1 MRKAMNKPNI
11 NMYGGSYSRRRFS
24 NLASTSAQPTVVSG
38 GTVAS
43 YTLEAYSANPEMGRV
58 VTTVVSAVVAPTYQ
72 ERAAS
77 PSSGGTV
84 SGGNVT
90 RMRLA
95 SGSVV
100 DVTAKPNSG
109 YRFAGWGSST
119 SASRQNNPVRVT
131 MNGNKTLV
139 AYFEPIV
146 TNHTL
151 HVNWDD
157 NKGRVNASG
166 SGLQNGEMTA
176 ASGTQITLEATP
188 KDGYV
193 FDRWNGVYLGGN
205 VQNNNSRRI
214 TITMP
219 PRDLTVAAIFAQS
232 AETPG
237 GGGGTPGGGT
247 TDEPYTPGNDTPQT
261 VEPGNTIINVSAPAT
276 TGLADR
282 AVAFVKKWWW
292 ALAIA
297 AFVYHESKK
306 GGKS

>member
-1 MRKAMNKPNI
+1 MRKAMNKQNI

-24 NLASTSAQPTVVSG
+24 NLASTSAQPTVVSS

-77 PSSGGTV
+77 PSQGSTV

-193 FDRWNGVYLGGN
+193 FVRWTGTYLSGN
-205 VQNNNSRRI
+205 TASRRI
-214 TITMP
+214 TVTMP
-219 PRDLTVAAIFAQS
+219 SHDLTVAAIFAQS

-247 TDEPYTPGNDTPQT
+247 TDEPSTPGIDTPQT
-261 VEPGNTIINVSAPAT
+261 VEPGNTIVNVSALSSG
-276 TGLADR
+276 GLADR